1 MWGVLIFWKDLVSQV
16 FFVCGNIGKK
26 VHLTVSCHVL
36 RQVKLKIHLQ
46 NLYKTCINCLSYG
59 IRKTI

>member
-26 VHLTVSCHVL
+26 GTSDRFLPCFEAGETKNSSS
-36 RQVKLKIHLQ
+36 KSLQ
-46 NLYKTCINCLSYG
+46 NLY
-59 IRKTI
+59 